1 MNINDTLQER
11 GKRYGEFK
19 DHAEISQCL
28 QWDMRQT
35 SGWHKLEADQ
45 AEALEMIAHKIARIL
60 NGDPN
65 YDDSWHDIAGYA
77 TLVADRLRKAN
88 GLSTLG

>member
-1 MNINDTLQER
+1 MTDINETLAVRET
-11 GKRYGEFK
+11 RYGEYIEVAAIAQNLKFVM
-19 DHAEISQCL
+19 Q
-28 QWDMRQT
+28 QT
-35 SGWHKLEADQ
+35 ANWNQLEADQ
-45 AEALEMIAHKIARIL
+45 MESLDMIANKIARIL

-88 GLSTLG
+88 EQ